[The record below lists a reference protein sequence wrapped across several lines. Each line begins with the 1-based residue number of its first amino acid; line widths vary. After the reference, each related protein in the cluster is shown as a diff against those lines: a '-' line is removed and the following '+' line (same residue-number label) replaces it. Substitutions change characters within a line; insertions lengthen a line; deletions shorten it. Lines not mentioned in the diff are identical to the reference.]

1 MLQQIKQ
8 QNANQKDG
16 NMESQQITPETV
28 KELYKKLD
36 NKQFFIAAFG
46 TTKFHLVSKDFL
58 IKMYKY
64 LIRKVK

>member
-1 MLQQIKQ
+1 
-8 QNANQKDG
+8 
-16 NMESQQITPETV
+16 MESQQITPETV